1 MPEFFTKGNYLSL
14 KSYKW
19 VILKL
24 IMKHLIQNQLSTE
37 LLKALDWMQANPQ
50 SVAMQSLRECARR
63 ADLAPTT
70 LTRLSKA
77 LGFESYADLKK
88 SYQDDWSLDKSFS
101 VRTEDLQKQASHSDA
116 CFEQLNFSQHAHT
129 ACVSALNSPSS
140 LSKAVQAVLKAKTI
154 YVFGLRASHGIAFH
168 LQYSLNLLLPN
179 VVLVQD
185 IGGTLLDQIAR
196 IDKQDILIS
205 ISQSPYTT
213 QTIQLTEQ
221 AARQGATVLALT
233 DGASSPLA
241 LYAKYVLCFSAQSNS
256 YFQSMVGL
264 LAFVELFLETVAVTA
279 GEAALIH
286 FRTRQAQLADQ
297 KAYWTDSSKK

>member
-1 MPEFFTKGNYLSL
+1 
-14 KSYKW
+14 
-19 VILKL
+19 
-24 IMKHLIQNQLSTE
+24 
-37 LLKALDWMQANPQ
+37 MQANPQ
-50 SVAMQSLRECARR
+50 TVAMQSLRECARR

-88 SYQDDWSLDKSFS
+88 SYQDEWSLGKSFS
-101 VRTEDLQKQASHSDA
+101 VRTEALQMQAKSSDDW
-116 CFEQLNFSQHAHT
+116 FEQLSFSQHANT
-129 ACVSALNSPSS
+129 ASVSALNSPRS
-140 LSKAVQAVLKAKTI
+140 LSKAAQAVLKAKTV

-196 IDKQDILIS
+196 IDKKDVLIS
-205 ISQSPYTT
+205 ISQSPYTS

-221 AARQGATVLALT
+221 AANQGATVIALT

-241 LYAKYVLCFSAQSNS
+241 LFAKYVLCFSAQSNY

-264 LAFVELFLETVAVTA
+264 LALVELFLGTVAVTA
-279 GEAALIH
+279 GERALIH
-286 FRTRQAQLADQ
+286 LQTRQAQLANQ
-297 KAYWTDSSKK
+297 KAYWIDLKKKIKQ

>member
-1 MPEFFTKGNYLSL
+1 
-14 KSYKW
+14 
-19 VILKL
+19 
-24 IMKHLIQNQLSTE
+24 MKHLIQNSLSTE
-37 LLKALDWMQANPQ
+37 LQKALDWMQANPQ
-50 SVAMQSLRECARR
+50 TVAMQSLRECARR

-88 SYQDDWSLDKSFS
+88 SYQDDWSLSKSFS
-101 VRTEDLQKQASHSDA
+101 VRTEALQTQAKSSDDW
-116 CFEQLNFSQHAHT
+116 FEQLSFSQHANT

-140 LSKAVQAVLKAKTI
+140 LSKAAQAVLKAKTV
-154 YVFGLRASHGIAFH
+154 YVFGLRARHGIAFH

-196 IDKQDILIS
+196 IGKKDVLIS

-221 AARQGATVLALT
+221 VARQGGTVVALT

-241 LYAKYVLCFSAQSNS
+241 LYAKYVLCFSAQSNY

-264 LAFVELFLETVAVTA
+264 LALVELFLGTVAVNGSEPVLTH
-279 GEAALIH
+279 L
-286 FRTRQAQLADQ
+286 RTRQAQLADQ
-297 KAYWTDSSKK
+297 KAYWIDLKKI

>member
-1 MPEFFTKGNYLSL
+1 
-14 KSYKW
+14 
-19 VILKL
+19 
-24 IMKHLIQNQLSTE
+24 MKHLIQNRLSTE
-37 LLKALDWMQANPQ
+37 LQKALDWMQANPQ
-50 SVAMQSLRECARR
+50 TVAMQSLRECARR

-88 SYQDDWSLDKSFS
+88 SYQDEWSLGKSFS
-101 VRTEDLQKQASHSDA
+101 VRTEALQMQAKSSDDW
-116 CFEQLNFSQHAHT
+116 FEQLSFSQHANT
-129 ACVSALNSPSS
+129 ASVSALNSPRS
-140 LSKAVQAVLKAKTI
+140 LSKAAQAVLRAKTV

-196 IDKQDILIS
+196 IDKKDVLIS
-205 ISQSPYTT
+205 ISQSPYTS

-221 AARQGATVLALT
+221 AANQGATVIALT

-241 LYAKYVLCFSAQSNS
+241 LFAKYVLCFSAQSNY

-264 LAFVELFLETVAVTA
+264 LALVELFLGTVAVTA
-279 GEAALIH
+279 GERALIH
-286 FRTRQAQLADQ
+286 LQTRQAQLANQ
-297 KAYWTDSSKK
+297 KAYWIDLKKKIKQ

>member
-1 MPEFFTKGNYLSL
+1 
-14 KSYKW
+14 
-19 VILKL
+19 
-24 IMKHLIQNQLSTE
+24 MKHLIQNRLSTE
-37 LLKALDWMQANPQ
+37 LQKALDWMQANPQ
-50 SVAMQSLRECARR
+50 TVAMQSLRECARR

-88 SYQDDWSLDKSFS
+88 SYQDEWSLGKSFS
-101 VRTEDLQKQASHSDA
+101 VRTEALQMQAKSSDDW
-116 CFEQLNFSQHAHT
+116 FEQLSFSQHANT
-129 ACVSALNSPSS
+129 ASVSALNSPRS
-140 LSKAVQAVLKAKTI
+140 LSKAAQAVLRAKTV

-196 IDKQDILIS
+196 IDKKDVLIS
-205 ISQSPYTT
+205 ISQSPYTS

-221 AARQGATVLALT
+221 AANQGATVIALT

-241 LYAKYVLCFSAQSNS
+241 LFAKYVLCFSAQSNY

-264 LAFVELFLETVAVTA
+264 LALVELFLGTVAVTA
-279 GEAALIH
+279 GERALIH
-286 FRTRQAQLADQ
+286 LQTRQAQLANQ
-297 KAYWTDSSKK
+297 KAYWIDLKKKIKL

>member
-1 MPEFFTKGNYLSL
+1 
-14 KSYKW
+14 
-19 VILKL
+19 
-24 IMKHLIQNQLSTE
+24 MKHLIQNQLSTE
-37 LLKALDWMQANPQ
+37 LRKALDWMQANPQ
-50 SVAMQSLRECARR
+50 AVAMQSLRECARR
-63 ADLAPTT
+63 AELAPTT

-88 SYQDDWSLDKSFS
+88 SYQDDWLFDKSFS
-101 VRTEDLQKQASHSDA
+101 VRAEALQTQAKKSDEW
-116 CFEQLNFSQHAHT
+116 FEQLSFSQHANT
-129 ACVSALNSPSS
+129 ASVSALNSPSN
-140 LSKAVQAVLKAKTI
+140 LSKAAQAVLKAKTI

-196 IDKQDILIS
+196 IDKKDVLIS

-221 AARQGATVLALT
+221 VARQGAAVIALT
-233 DGASSPLA
+233 DGESSPLA
-241 LYAKYVLCFSAQSNS
+241 HSAKYVLCFSAQSNY

-264 LAFVELFLETVAVTA
+264 LALVELFLGTVAINA
-279 GEAALIH
+279 GETALIH
-286 FRTRQAQLADQ
+286 LRTRQVQLADQ
-297 KAYWTDSSKK
+297 KAYLTDFKR

>member
-1 MPEFFTKGNYLSL
+1 
-14 KSYKW
+14 
-19 VILKL
+19 
-24 IMKHLIQNQLSTE
+24 MKHLIQNQLSTE
-37 LLKALDWMQANPQ
+37 LRKALDWMQANPQ

-70 LTRLSKA
+70 LTRLAKA
-77 LGFESYADLKK
+77 LGFESYAGLKK
-88 SYQDDWSLDKSFS
+88 SYQDDWSFGKSFS
-101 VRTEDLQKQASHSDA
+101 VRAEALQTQAKHSDDW
-116 CFEQLNFSQHAHT
+116 FEQLSFSQHANT
-129 ACVSALNSPSS
+129 ASVSALNSPSS
-140 LSKAVQAVLKAKTI
+140 LSKAAQAVLKAKTV

-185 IGGTLLDQIAR
+185 MGGTLLDQIAR
-196 IDKQDILIS
+196 IDKQDVLIS

-221 AARQGATVLALT
+221 AARGGATILALT

-241 LYAKYVLCFSAQSNS
+241 LYAQYVLCFSAQSNS

-264 LAFVELFLETVAVTA
+264 LALVELFLGTVAVTA
-279 GEAALIH
+279 GEPALIH
-286 FRTRQAQLADQ
+286 LRTRQAQLADQ
-297 KAYWTDSSKK
+297 NAYWTDSPKKITP

>member
-1 MPEFFTKGNYLSL
+1 
-14 KSYKW
+14 
-19 VILKL
+19 
-24 IMKHLIQNQLSTE
+24 MKHLIQNRLSTE
-37 LLKALDWMQANPQ
+37 LQKALDWMQANPQ
-50 SVAMQSLRECARR
+50 TVAMQSLRECARR

-88 SYQDDWSLDKSFS
+88 SYQDEWSLGKSFS
-101 VRTEDLQKQASHSDA
+101 VRTEALQMQAKSSDDW
-116 CFEQLNFSQHAHT
+116 FEQLSFSQHANT
-129 ACVSALNSPSS
+129 ASVSALNSPRS
-140 LSKAVQAVLKAKTI
+140 LSKAAQAVLKAKTV

-196 IDKQDILIS
+196 IDKKDVLIS
-205 ISQSPYTT
+205 ISQSPYTS

-221 AARQGATVLALT
+221 AANQGATVIALT

-241 LYAKYVLCFSAQSNS
+241 LFAKYVLCFSAQSNY

-264 LAFVELFLETVAVTA
+264 LALVELFLGTVAVTA
-279 GEAALIH
+279 GERALIH
-286 FRTRQAQLADQ
+286 LQTRQARLANQ
-297 KAYWTDSSKK
+297 KAYWIDLKKKIKL

>member
-1 MPEFFTKGNYLSL
+1 
-14 KSYKW
+14 
-19 VILKL
+19 
-24 IMKHLIQNQLSTE
+24 MKHLIQNSLSTE
-37 LLKALDWMQANPQ
+37 LQKALDWMQANPQ
-50 SVAMQSLRECARR
+50 TVAMQSLRECARR

-88 SYQDDWSLDKSFS
+88 SYQDEWSLGKSFS
-101 VRTEDLQKQASHSDA
+101 VRTEALQMQAKSSDDW
-116 CFEQLNFSQHAHT
+116 FEQLSFSQHANT
-129 ACVSALNSPSS
+129 ASVSALNSPRS
-140 LSKAVQAVLKAKTI
+140 LSKAAQAVLKAKTV

-196 IDKQDILIS
+196 IDKKDVLIS
-205 ISQSPYTT
+205 ISQSPYTS

-221 AARQGATVLALT
+221 AANQGATVIALT

-241 LYAKYVLCFSAQSNS
+241 LFAKYVLCFSAQSNY

-264 LAFVELFLETVAVTA
+264 LALVELFLGTVAVTA
-279 GEAALIH
+279 GEPALIH
-286 FRTRQAQLADQ
+286 LQARQAQLANQ
-297 KAYWTDSSKK
+297 KAYWIDLKKKIKL

>member
-1 MPEFFTKGNYLSL
+1 MKNIGKLLTIQR
-14 KSYKW
+14 YKW
-19 VILKL
+19 FILKFR
-24 IMKHLIQNQLSTE
+24 MKHLIQNSLSTE
-37 LLKALDWMQANPQ
+37 LQKALDWMQANPQ
-50 SVAMQSLRECARR
+50 TVAMQSLRECARR

-88 SYQDDWSLDKSFS
+88 SYQDEWSLGKSFS
-101 VRTEDLQKQASHSDA
+101 VRTEALQMQAKSSDDW
-116 CFEQLNFSQHAHT
+116 FEQLSFSQHANT
-129 ACVSALNSPSS
+129 ASVSALNSPRS
-140 LSKAVQAVLKAKTI
+140 LSKAAQAVLRAKTV

-196 IDKQDILIS
+196 IDKKDVLIS
-205 ISQSPYTT
+205 ISQSPYTS
-213 QTIQLTEQ
+213 QTVQLTEQ
-221 AARQGATVLALT
+221 AANQGATVIALT

-241 LYAKYVLCFSAQSNS
+241 LFAKYVLCFSAQSNY

-264 LAFVELFLETVAVTA
+264 LALVELFLGTVAVTA
-279 GEAALIH
+279 GERALIH
-286 FRTRQAQLADQ
+286 LQTRQAQLVNQ
-297 KAYWTDSSKK
+297 KAYWIDLKKR

>member
-1 MPEFFTKGNYLSL
+1 
-14 KSYKW
+14 
-19 VILKL
+19 
-24 IMKHLIQNQLSTE
+24 MKHLIQNSLSTE
-37 LLKALDWMQANPQ
+37 LQKALDWMQANPQ
-50 SVAMQSLRECARR
+50 TVAMQSLRECARR

-88 SYQDDWSLDKSFS
+88 SYQDEWSLGKSFS
-101 VRTEDLQKQASHSDA
+101 VRTEALQMQAKSSDDW
-116 CFEQLNFSQHAHT
+116 FEQLSFSQHANT
-129 ACVSALNSPSS
+129 ASVSALNSPRS
-140 LSKAVQAVLKAKTI
+140 LSKAAQAVLKAKTV

-196 IDKQDILIS
+196 IDKKDVLIS
-205 ISQSPYTT
+205 ISQSPYTS

-221 AARQGATVLALT
+221 AANQGATVIALT

-241 LYAKYVLCFSAQSNS
+241 LFAKYVLCFSAQSNY

-264 LAFVELFLETVAVTA
+264 LALVELFLGTVAVTA
-279 GEAALIH
+279 GERALIH
-286 FRTRQAQLADQ
+286 LQTRQAQLANQ
-297 KAYWTDSSKK
+297 KAYWIDLKKKIKQ